1 MLTIL
6 MSDEFDHWLSKLSDR
21 RGQARIVAR
30 IRSAGLGNFGDVAS
44 VGGGVSEMR
53 VHDGPGY
60 RIYFAR
66 RGKTVFLMLV
76 GGDKSGRKRD
86 IERAKEMLARLDGK
100 NE

>member
-1 MLTIL
+1 
-6 MSDEFDHWLSKLSDR
+6 
-21 RGQARIVAR
+21 
-30 IRSAGLGNFGDVAS
+30 
-44 VGGGVSEMR
+44 MR

-76 GGDKSGRKRD
+76 GGDKSGQKRD